1 MAELLERK
9 GGRKVGGGGG
19 GCGAVDRPV
28 QLLSCVFFFSV
39 VDRVFGLGGCDGGGE
54 VGELGGVCARVWDI
68 FSGGGEVFLTIW

>member
-1 MAELLERK
+1 M
-9 GGRKVGGGGG
+9 
-19 GCGAVDRPV
+19 